1 MDTEISMTIP
11 SRRNS
16 TLITTLVLTAVAVV
30 IPLLI
35 DGYQRTLFQKGLLWI
50 PAIFGVYI
58 LYKLLRQVHFGQS
71 IFIGIGS
78 YITAFLAGKY
88 DVTNELLIL
97 LPAAVVISIVV
108 AYVLGIFITKRTG
121 FYFAVMGIAVT
132 QVFWSLVYK
141 ARAITGGSDGISH
154 IKHPSLFT
162 MPLNDLGLYYVCL
175 FVTVGMVVLMLRILN
190 SSFSLQLRAIAGDL
204 DKAESIG
211 IPVHSMLRLAFV
223 IAGAYA
229 GITGVLLA
237 FSYNYVGPATF
248 DWGYGANFV
257 QCAIIGGVNSV
268 AGPIVGSFGF
278 INLEFFI
285 STWFANLWEIVIG
298 LTIAIIVVTVGEEGV
313 TGIAQTLY
321 RGIRRKLRNLPES
334 TDKHGK

>member
-1 MDTEISMTIP
+1 MNTEISMTIP

-30 IPLLI
+30 IPFLI
-35 DGYQRTLFQKGLLWI
+35 SGYQRTLFQKGLLWI

-58 LYKLLRQVHFGQS
+58 LYSLLRQVHFGQS

-97 LPAAVVISIVV
+97 LPAALVISIVV

-132 QVFWSLVYK
+132 MVFWSLVYK

-154 IKHPSLFT
+154 IKQPSLFT

-175 FVTVGMVVLMLRILN
+175 FVTVGMIVLMLRILN

-211 IPVHSMLRLAFV
+211 IPVNSMLRLAFV

-229 GITGVLLA
+229 GVTGVLLA

-248 DWGYGANFV
+248 DWAYGANFV
-257 QCAIIGGVNSV
+257 QSAIIGGVNSV

-313 TGIAQTLY
+313 TGIAQTLF
-321 RGIRRKLRNLPES
+321 RRIRRKLRNLPES

>member
-1 MDTEISMTIP
+1 MNTEISMTIP

-16 TLITTLVLTAVAVV
+16 TLITTLVLTAVAMV
-30 IPLLI
+30 IPFLI
-35 DGYQRTLFQKGLLWI
+35 SGYQRTLIQKGLLWI

-58 LYKLLRQVHFGQS
+58 LYSLLRQVHFGQS

-97 LPAAVVISIVV
+97 LPAALVISIVV

-132 QVFWSLVYK
+132 MVFWSLVYK

-154 IKHPSLFT
+154 IKNPSLFT
-162 MPLNDLGLYYVCL
+162 IPLNDLGLYYVCL
-175 FVTVGMVVLMLRILN
+175 FVTVGMILLMLRILN

-211 IPVHSMLRLAFV
+211 IPVNSMLRMAFV

-229 GITGVLLA
+229 GVTGVLLA
-237 FSYNYVGPATF
+237 FSYNYVGPSTF

-257 QCAIIGGVNSV
+257 QCGNHRRSQFRC
-268 AGPIVGSFGF
+268 GSHRWG
-278 INLEFFI
+278 L
-285 STWFANLWEIVIG
+285 WFHQSGILHIHMVRKPLGDRHRIDDSYHRRDCRGRRGDRHCANPVSQNPTQIEKP
-298 LTIAIIVVTVGEEGV
+298 
-313 TGIAQTLY
+313 TG
-321 RGIRRKLRNLPES
+321 
-334 TDKHGK
+334 KH